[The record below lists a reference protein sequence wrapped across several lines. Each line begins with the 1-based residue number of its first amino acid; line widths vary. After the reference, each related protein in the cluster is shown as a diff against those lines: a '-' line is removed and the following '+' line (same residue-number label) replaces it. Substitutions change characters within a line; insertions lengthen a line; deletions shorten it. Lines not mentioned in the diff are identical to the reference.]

1 MDFGVSKHGDLLVG
15 QGALRAV
22 GVVAQ
27 PIVGFVVVFFGYLW
41 FRLEAME
48 YMLWR
53 RRVWEMLRMEG
64 A

>member
-27 PIVGFVVVFFGYLW
+27 PIVGFVVVFFSYFYLW
-41 FRLEAME
+41 LEAME
-48 YMLWR
+48 YVFWR
-53 RRVWEMLRMEG
+53 RRVWEVLRMEG

>member
-15 QGALRAV
+15 QGALCAV

-27 PIVGFVVVFFGYLW
+27 PIVGFVVIFFGYFW
-41 FRLEAME
+41 FCLEAME
-48 YMLWR
+48 YVLRR
-53 RRVWEMLRMEG
+53 RRVWEVLRMEG

>member
-22 GVVAQ
+22 RVVAQ
-27 PIVGFVVVFFGYLW
+27 PIVGFVVVFFSSFYFW
-41 FRLEAME
+41 LEAVK
-48 YMLWR
+48 YVFWR
-53 RRVWEMLRMEG
+53 RRVWEVLRMEG